1 MDGCDLS
8 TILYTDFKFDF
19 NPEAI
24 NRETL
29 VVIIME
35 DSGKKTFLGLE
46 EDKNGPHDIVLLPI
60 PYEMTTSYREGTEF
74 GPEACIDASLQIELF
89 DELLDEEL
97 PCGYKFFTSKPWN
110 NEVNSLA
117 EALGS
122 IEKFSSKWVNGKQF
136 PIFLGGEHGML
147 LPIIRSLKKHPE
159 INEDLEKLTILQID
173 AHADLR
179 NELNGERF
187 SHGTVIRRVLDEG
200 VGKIIQVGIR
210 TYCLEEKE
218 IIETDERVKTWFA
231 RDLIRMDSEKSNWN
245 EMINQIKNLSG
256 PVWLSFDI
264 DGLDGFLV
272 PATGTPVP
280 GGLSFWGA
288 NEIIQELFS
297 ANNTTV
303 IGADVNEIST
313 SPNTNLT
320 EFSAALI
327 TTKIIVNHISCLLYT
342 SPSPRDRG

>member
-1 MDGCDLS
+1 MEGCDLS

-218 IIETDERVKTWFA
+218 IIETDERVNTWFA

-297 ANNTTV
+297 ANNTKV

-327 TTKIIVNHISCLLYT
+327 TTKIIVNHIS
-342 SPSPRDRG
+342 SQNNINQ

>member
-1 MDGCDLS
+1 
-8 TILYTDFKFDF
+8 
-19 NPEAI
+19 
-24 NRETL
+24 
-29 VVIIME
+29 
-35 DSGKKTFLGLE
+35 
-46 EDKNGPHDIVLLPI
+46 
-60 PYEMTTSYREGTEF
+60 
-74 GPEACIDASLQIELF
+74 
-89 DELLDEEL
+89 
-97 PCGYKFFTSKPWN
+97 
-110 NEVNSLA
+110 
-117 EALGS
+117 
-122 IEKFSSKWVNGKQF
+122 
-136 PIFLGGEHGML
+136 ML

-159 INEDLEKLTILQID
+159 INDELEKLTILQID

-218 IIETDERVKTWFA
+218 IIETDERVNTWFA

-288 NEIIQELFS
+288 NEIIKELFS
-297 ANNTTV
+297 ANNTKV

-327 TTKIIVNHISCLLYT
+327 TTKIIVNHILSQNNINQ
-342 SPSPRDRG
+342 

>member
-117 EALGS
+117 EALES

-218 IIETDERVKTWFA
+218 IIETDERVNTWFA

-288 NEIIQELFS
+288 NEIIKELFS
-297 ANNTTV
+297 ANNTKV

-327 TTKIIVNHISCLLYT
+327 TTKIIVNHIS
-342 SPSPRDRG
+342 SQNNINQ

>member
-110 NEVNSLA
+110 NEVNSLT

-218 IIETDERVKTWFA
+218 IIETDERVNTWFA

-288 NEIIQELFS
+288 NEIIKELFS
-297 ANNTTV
+297 ANNTKV

-327 TTKIIVNHISCLLYT
+327 TTKIIVNHILSQNNINQ
-342 SPSPRDRG
+342 

>member
-1 MDGCDLS
+1 MEGCDLS

-24 NRETL
+24 NRGTL

-35 DSGKKTFLGLE
+35 ESAKKTFLGLE

-74 GPEACIDASLQIELF
+74 GPKACIDASSQVELF
-89 DELLDEEL
+89 DELLDDEL
-97 PCGYKFFTSKPWN
+97 PCGYKFLTAEPWN
-110 NEVNSLA
+110 NEVSSLT
-117 EALGS
+117 EALES
-122 IEKFSSKWVNGKQF
+122 IEKFSSKWVNGDQF

-147 LPIIRSLKKHPE
+147 LPIIKSLNKHPE
-159 INEDLEKLTILQID
+159 IEEKLEKLTILQID

-210 TYCLEEKE
+210 TYCSEEKE
-218 IIETDERVKTWFA
+218 IIETDERVNTWFA
-231 RDLIRMDSEKSNWN
+231 RDLINIDSEKSNWD
-245 EMINQIKNLSG
+245 EMIIQIKNLSG

-288 NEIIQELFS
+288 NEIIKELFS
-297 ANNTTV
+297 AKNTKV

-327 TTKIIVNHISCLLYT
+327 TTKIIACHIMSQKNI
-342 SPSPRDRG
+342 D

>member
-159 INEDLEKLTILQID
+159 INDDLEKLTILLID

-179 NELNGERF
+179 NELNGEKF

-288 NEIIQELFS
+288 NEIIKELFS
-297 ANNTTV
+297 ANNTKV

-327 TTKIIVNHISCLLYT
+327 TTKIIVNHILSQNNINQ
-342 SPSPRDRG
+342 

>member
-97 PCGYKFFTSKPWN
+97 PCGYKFFTSKPWDN
-110 NEVNSLA
+110 KVNSLA

-159 INEDLEKLTILQID
+159 INDELEKLTILQID

-218 IIETDERVKTWFA
+218 IIETDERVNTWFA

-288 NEIIQELFS
+288 NEIIKELFS
-297 ANNTTV
+297 ANNTKV

-327 TTKIIVNHISCLLYT
+327 TTKIIVNHILSQNNINQ
-342 SPSPRDRG
+342 

>member
-159 INEDLEKLTILQID
+159 INDDLEKLTILQID

-218 IIETDERVKTWFA
+218 IIETDERVNTWFA

-288 NEIIQELFS
+288 NEIIKELFS
-297 ANNTTV
+297 ANNTKV

-327 TTKIIVNHISCLLYT
+327 TTKIIVNHILSQNNIN
-342 SPSPRDRG
+342 

>member
-1 MDGCDLS
+1 ME
-8 TILYTDFKFDF
+8 
-19 NPEAI
+19 EA
-24 NRETL
+24 
-29 VVIIME
+29 
-35 DSGKKTFLGLE
+35 GKMTFLGLE
-46 EDKNGPHDIVLLPI
+46 ENENGPYDIVILPI
-60 PYEMTTSYREGTEF
+60 PYEMTTSYKEGTEF

-110 NEVNSLA
+110 NEVNSLT

-173 AHADLR
+173 ANADLR

-218 IIETDERVKTWFA
+218 IIETDERVNTWFA
-231 RDLIRMDSEKSNWN
+231 RDLIRMDYEKSNWN

-327 TTKIIVNHISCLLYT
+327 TTKIIVNHIS
-342 SPSPRDRG
+342 SQNNINQ

>member
-110 NEVNSLA
+110 NEVNSLT

-159 INEDLEKLTILQID
+159 INGDLEKLTILQID

-218 IIETDERVKTWFA
+218 IIETDERVNTWFA

-297 ANNTTV
+297 ANNTIV

-327 TTKIIVNHISCLLYT
+327 TTKIIVNHIS
-342 SPSPRDRG
+342 SQNNINQ

>member
-288 NEIIQELFS
+288 NEIIKELFS
-297 ANNTTV
+297 ANNTKV

-327 TTKIIVNHISCLLYT
+327 TTKIIVNHILSQNNINQ
-342 SPSPRDRG
+342 

>member
-218 IIETDERVKTWFA
+218 IIETDERVNTWFA

-288 NEIIQELFS
+288 NEIIKELFS
-297 ANNTTV
+297 ANNTKV

-327 TTKIIVNHISCLLYT
+327 TTKIIVNHILSQNNIN
-342 SPSPRDRG
+342 

>member
-110 NEVNSLA
+110 NKVNSLA

-218 IIETDERVKTWFA
+218 IIETDERVNTWFA

-327 TTKIIVNHISCLLYT
+327 TTKIIVNHIS
-342 SPSPRDRG
+342 SQNNINQ

>member
-117 EALGS
+117 EALTS

-218 IIETDERVKTWFA
+218 IIETDERVNTWFA

-297 ANNTTV
+297 ANNTKV

-327 TTKIIVNHISCLLYT
+327 TTKIIVNHIS
-342 SPSPRDRG
+342 SQNNINQ

>member
-218 IIETDERVKTWFA
+218 IIETDERVNTWFA

-288 NEIIQELFS
+288 NEIIKELFS
-297 ANNTTV
+297 ANNTKV

-327 TTKIIVNHISCLLYT
+327 TTKIIVNHIS
-342 SPSPRDRG
+342 SR

>member
-110 NEVNSLA
+110 NKVNSLA

-122 IEKFSSKWVNGKQF
+122 IEKFSSKWVYGKQF
-136 PIFLGGEHGML
+136 TIFLGGEHGML

-159 INEDLEKLTILQID
+159 INDDLEKLTILQID

-218 IIETDERVKTWFA
+218 IIETDERVNTWFA

-288 NEIIQELFS
+288 NEIIKELFS
-297 ANNTTV
+297 ANNTKV

-327 TTKIIVNHISCLLYT
+327 TTKIIVNHILSQNNINQ
-342 SPSPRDRG
+342 

>member
-218 IIETDERVKTWFA
+218 IIETDERVNTWFA

-313 SPNTNLT
+313 SPKTNLT

-327 TTKIIVNHISCLLYT
+327 TTKIIVNHIS
-342 SPSPRDRG
+342 SQNNINQ

>member
-117 EALGS
+117 EALES

-218 IIETDERVKTWFA
+218 IIETDERVNTWFA

-288 NEIIQELFS
+288 NEIIKELFS
-297 ANNTTV
+297 ANNTKV

-327 TTKIIVNHISCLLYT
+327 TTKIIVNHILSQNNINQ
-342 SPSPRDRG
+342 

>member
-8 TILYTDFKFDF
+8 TILYTDFKFNF

-110 NEVNSLA
+110 NKVNSLA

-159 INEDLEKLTILQID
+159 INDDLEKLTILQID

-218 IIETDERVKTWFA
+218 IIETDERVNTWFA

-288 NEIIQELFS
+288 NEIIKELFS
-297 ANNTTV
+297 ANNTKV

-327 TTKIIVNHISCLLYT
+327 TTKIIVNHIS
-342 SPSPRDRG
+342 SQNNINQ

>member
-110 NEVNSLA
+110 NKVNSLA

-159 INEDLEKLTILQID
+159 INDDLEKLTILQID

-288 NEIIQELFS
+288 NEIIKELFS
-297 ANNTTV
+297 ANNTKV

-327 TTKIIVNHISCLLYT
+327 TTKIIVNHILSQNNINQ
-342 SPSPRDRG
+342 

>member
-147 LPIIRSLKKHPE
+147 LPIIRSLKKQ
-159 INEDLEKLTILQID
+159 KVSQYFFLT
-173 AHADLR
+173 
-179 NELNGERF
+179 
-187 SHGTVIRRVLDEG
+187 
-200 VGKIIQVGIR
+200 
-210 TYCLEEKE
+210 
-218 IIETDERVKTWFA
+218 
-231 RDLIRMDSEKSNWN
+231 
-245 EMINQIKNLSG
+245 
-256 PVWLSFDI
+256 
-264 DGLDGFLV
+264 
-272 PATGTPVP
+272 
-280 GGLSFWGA
+280 
-288 NEIIQELFS
+288 
-297 ANNTTV
+297 
-303 IGADVNEIST
+303 
-313 SPNTNLT
+313 
-320 EFSAALI
+320 
-327 TTKIIVNHISCLLYT
+327 
-342 SPSPRDRG
+342 

>member
-159 INEDLEKLTILQID
+159 INDDLEKLTILQID

-218 IIETDERVKTWFA
+218 IIETDERVNTWFA

-327 TTKIIVNHISCLLYT
+327 TTKIIVNHIS
-342 SPSPRDRG
+342 SQNNINQ

>member
-8 TILYTDFKFDF
+8 TILYTGFKFNF

-24 NRETL
+24 NREVL

-35 DSGKKTFLGLE
+35 ELGKVTFLGLE
-46 EDKNGPHDIVLLPI
+46 EDETAHHDIVILPI
-60 PYEMTTSYREGTEF
+60 PFEMTTSYREGTEL
-74 GPEACIDASLQIELF
+74 GPKACIDASLQVELF
-89 DELLDEEL
+89 DELLDENL
-97 PCGYKFFTSKPWN
+97 PCGYKIFTSEPWN

-117 EALGS
+117 EALES
-122 IEKFSSKWVNGKQF
+122 IEKFSSKWVNGEQF
-136 PIFLGGEHGML
+136 PIFLGGEHGIL

-159 INEDLEKLTILQID
+159 VEGKLDRLTILQID

-179 NELNGERF
+179 NELNGEKF

-200 VGKIIQVGIR
+200 VGKVIQVGIR
-210 TYCLEEKE
+210 TYSLEEKN
-218 IIETDERVKTWFA
+218 IIERDERVKTWFA
-231 RDLIRMDSEKSNWN
+231 RDLIHMDSEKSNWK
-245 EMINQIKNLSG
+245 ELICQIKNLSG

-288 NEIIQELFS
+288 NEIIIELFS
-297 ANNTTV
+297 ASNAKI

-313 SPNTNLT
+313 SSNTKLT

-327 TTKIIVNHISCLLYT
+327 ATKIIVGHIISQKDNH
-342 SPSPRDRG
+342 

>member
-8 TILYTDFKFDF
+8 TILYTDFKFGF

-110 NEVNSLA
+110 NKVNSLA

-159 INEDLEKLTILQID
+159 INDDLEKLTILQID

-218 IIETDERVKTWFA
+218 IIETDERVNTWFA

-288 NEIIQELFS
+288 NEIIKELFS
-297 ANNTTV
+297 ANNTKV

-327 TTKIIVNHISCLLYT
+327 TTKIIVNHILSQNNINQ
-342 SPSPRDRG
+342 

>member
-159 INEDLEKLTILQID
+159 INDDLEKLTILQID

-218 IIETDERVKTWFA
+218 IIETDERVNTWFA

-288 NEIIQELFS
+288 NEIIKELFS
-297 ANNTTV
+297 ANNTKV

-327 TTKIIVNHISCLLYT
+327 TTKIIVNHILSQNNINQ
-342 SPSPRDRG
+342 

>member
-24 NRETL
+24 NRETP

-110 NEVNSLA
+110 NKVNSLA

-159 INEDLEKLTILQID
+159 INDDLEKLTILQID

-218 IIETDERVKTWFA
+218 IIETDERVNTWFA

-288 NEIIQELFS
+288 NEIIKELFS
-297 ANNTTV
+297 ANNTKV

-327 TTKIIVNHISCLLYT
+327 TTKIIVNHILSQNNINQ
-342 SPSPRDRG
+342 

>member
-159 INEDLEKLTILQID
+159 INENLEKLTILQID

-218 IIETDERVKTWFA
+218 IIETDERVNTWFA

-327 TTKIIVNHISCLLYT
+327 TTKIIVNHIS
-342 SPSPRDRG
+342 SQNNINQ

>member
-218 IIETDERVKTWFA
+218 IIETDERVNTWFA

-327 TTKIIVNHISCLLYT
+327 TTKIIVNHILSQNNINQ
-342 SPSPRDRG
+342 

>member
-288 NEIIQELFS
+288 NEIIKELFS
-297 ANNTTV
+297 ANNTKV

-327 TTKIIVNHISCLLYT
+327 TTKIIVNHIS
-342 SPSPRDRG
+342 SQNNINQ

>member
-35 DSGKKTFLGLE
+35 ESGKKTFLGLE

-218 IIETDERVKTWFA
+218 IIETDERVNTWFA

-288 NEIIQELFS
+288 NEIIKELFS
-297 ANNTTV
+297 ANNTKV

-327 TTKIIVNHISCLLYT
+327 TTKIIVNHIS
-342 SPSPRDRG
+342 SQNNINQ

>member
-8 TILYTDFKFDF
+8 TILYTAFKFDF

-110 NEVNSLA
+110 NEVNSLT

-210 TYCLEEKE
+210 TYCLEEKK
-218 IIETDERVKTWFA
+218 IIETDERVNTWFA

-245 EMINQIKNLSG
+245 EMIKQIKNLSG

-288 NEIIQELFS
+288 NEIIKELFS
-297 ANNTTV
+297 ANNIKV

-327 TTKIIVNHISCLLYT
+327 TTKIIVNHIS
-342 SPSPRDRG
+342 SQNNINQ

>member
-159 INEDLEKLTILQID
+159 INDDLEKLTILQID

-218 IIETDERVKTWFA
+218 IIETDERVNTWFA

-288 NEIIQELFS
+288 NEIIKELFS
-297 ANNTTV
+297 ANNTKV

-320 EFSAALI
+320 EFSAALK
-327 TTKIIVNHISCLLYT
+327 TTKIIVNHILSQNNIKQ
-342 SPSPRDRG
+342 

>member
-110 NEVNSLA
+110 NEVNSLT

-218 IIETDERVKTWFA
+218 IIETDERVNTWFA

-327 TTKIIVNHISCLLYT
+327 TTKIIVNHIS
-342 SPSPRDRG
+342 SQNNINQ

>member
-110 NEVNSLA
+110 NEVNSLT

-159 INEDLEKLTILQID
+159 INGDLEKLTILQID

-218 IIETDERVKTWFA
+218 IIETDERVNTWFA

-297 ANNTTV
+297 ANNTIV
-303 IGADVNEIST
+303 IGADINEIST

-327 TTKIIVNHISCLLYT
+327 TTKIIVNHIS
-342 SPSPRDRG
+342 SQNNINQ

>member
-218 IIETDERVKTWFA
+218 IIETDERVNTWFA
-231 RDLIRMDSEKSNWN
+231 RDLIRIDSEKSNWN

-327 TTKIIVNHISCLLYT
+327 TTKIIVNHIS
-342 SPSPRDRG
+342 SQNNISQ

>member
-8 TILYTDFKFDF
+8 TILYTDFKFNF

-159 INEDLEKLTILQID
+159 INDDLEKLTILQID

-218 IIETDERVKTWFA
+218 IIETDERVNTWFA

-288 NEIIQELFS
+288 NEIIKELFS
-297 ANNTTV
+297 ANNTKV

-327 TTKIIVNHISCLLYT
+327 TTKIIVNHIS
-342 SPSPRDRG
+342 SQNNINQ